1 MDILKAV
8 KNNIAQIIVGND
20 AAIELV
26 MIALVANGHILL
38 EDVPG
43 TGKTSLAKSLA
54 RSIDG
59 KFQRLQ
65 FTSDT
70 LPGDVILAF
79 MRAAQS
85 RALLNGRS
93 YCTPKDF
100 RFLAK
105 PVCSHRL
112 TLTIEGEMK
121 TTKTQ
126 VIQEILETVSAPVES
141 V

>member
-26 MIALVANGHILL
+26 MNALVANGHILL

-93 YCTPKDF
+93 YCTPEDF

>member
-93 YCTPKDF
+93 YCTPEDF

-105 PVCSHRL
+105 PVYSHRL

>member
-1 MDILKAV
+1 MNILKAV

-93 YCTPKDF
+93 YCTPEDF

>member
-54 RSIDG
+54 RS
-59 KFQRLQ
+59 RW
-65 FTSDT
+65 
-70 LPGDVILAF
+70 
-79 MRAAQS
+79 
-85 RALLNGRS
+85 
-93 YCTPKDF
+93 
-100 RFLAK
+100 
-105 PVCSHRL
+105 
-112 TLTIEGEMK
+112 
-121 TTKTQ
+121 
-126 VIQEILETVSAPVES
+126 
-141 V
+141 

>member
-93 YCTPKDF
+93 YCTPEDF

-126 VIQEILETVSAPVES
+126 VI
-141 V
+141 

>member
-8 KNNIAQIIVGND
+8 KSNIAQIIVGND

-59 KFQRLQ
+59 KFNVYNSHLIHYQVMSLV
-65 FTSDT
+65 SNT
-70 LPGDVILAF
+70 LI
-79 MRAAQS
+79 
-85 RALLNGRS
+85 
-93 YCTPKDF
+93 
-100 RFLAK
+100 
-105 PVCSHRL
+105 
-112 TLTIEGEMK
+112 
-121 TTKTQ
+121 
-126 VIQEILETVSAPVES
+126 
-141 V
+141 

>member
-54 RSIDG
+54 KSIDG

-93 YCTPKDF
+93 YCTPEDF

>member
-8 KNNIAQIIVGND
+8 KSNIAQIIVGND

-93 YCTPKDF
+93 YCTPEDF

>member
-38 EDVPG
+38 EDVRNRENIIG
-43 TGKTSLAKSLA
+43 KSLA

-70 LPGDVILAF
+70 LPVMSF
-79 MRAAQS
+79 
-85 RALLNGRS
+85 
-93 YCTPKDF
+93 
-100 RFLAK
+100 
-105 PVCSHRL
+105 
-112 TLTIEGEMK
+112 
-121 TTKTQ
+121 
-126 VIQEILETVSAPVES
+126 
-141 V
+141 

>member
-93 YCTPKDF
+93 YCTPEDF
-100 RFLAK
+100 RFLTK

>member
-8 KNNIAQIIVGND
+8 KNNIAQIIVGNE

-93 YCTPKDF
+93 YCTPEDF

>member
-93 YCTPKDF
+93 YCTPEDF

>member
-93 YCTPKDF
+93 YCTPEDF

-121 TTKTQ
+121 TIKTQ

>member
-79 MRAAQS
+79 MRVAQS
-85 RALLNGRS
+85 RALLNGCS
-93 YCTPKDF
+93 YCTPEDF